1 MIVLDASVAV
11 KAYVEEAG
19 SEAATELLAGTQR
32 LLAPE
37 LIRVEVAGALCRQV
51 RLGQLE
57 ALDAET
63 LGADWLGDL
72 TRGLF
77 SLTPD
82 RDLVPEAMALSTK
95 LMHPLADCLYLA
107 VAIRGH
113 APLITADR
121 TFHKRARP
129 LYKQISILAGCEKN

>member
-1 MIVLDASVAV
+1 MIVLDANVAV

-19 SEAATELLAGTQR
+19 SEAATDLLAGTDR

-57 ALDAET
+57 AMDAES
-63 LGADWLGDL
+63 LCGDWLGDL

-77 SLTPD
+77 ALTPD
-82 RDLVPEAMALSTK
+82 RDLVPEAMALATK
-95 LMHPLADCLYLA
+95 LMHPLADCMYLA
-107 VAIRGH
+107 LAIRAN
-113 APLITADR
+113 APLLTADR
-121 TFHKRARP
+121 TFHKRVRP
-129 LYKQISILAGCEKN
+129 LYKQITMLAGCDTN